1 MEETIK
7 PGATGAPV
15 DGTTRAA
22 ALNIFVGDPNFMM
35 SLARGLLV
43 ITAFG
48 QQKRGLSVAQ
58 LALRTGLSRAAV
70 RRCVYTLQQLGFAT
84 SEDERHFVLTPKT
97 LSLGHAYLSSSPL
110 ATLAAPILERV
121 SQELHE
127 SCSVAT
133 LEGDEIFYVARSK
146 TTSRIMSVD
155 LSVGS
160 RLPAYCTS
168 MGRVLLA
175 ALPPQQLESFLSH
188 IKLVK
193 RTSYTVGDVPA
204 LREVLRTVGTQG
216 YALIDQE
223 LEVGLRSIAVPV
235 YNAQHKVVAA
245 LNVGTHSSR
254 ISVGDM
260 EKRILPVLRGAADE
274 LGVLLTGV

>member
-1 MEETIK
+1 MEETTK
-7 PGATGAPV
+7 PSPV
-15 DGTTRAA
+15 TAGEGPTRAA
-22 ALNIFVGDPNFMM
+22 ALNTFVGDPNFMM

-84 SEDERHFVLTPKT
+84 TEDERHFVLTPKT

-110 ATLAAPILERV
+110 ATLATPILERV

-175 ALPPQQLESFLSH
+175 ALPPQQLEAFLSH
-188 IKLVK
+188 AKLVK
-193 RTSYTVGDVPA
+193 RTSYTVADA
-204 LREVLRTVGTQG
+204 ASLRELLRTVGTQG

-254 ISVGDM
+254 VSVGDM
-260 EKRILPVLRGAADE
+260 EKRIFPVLRAAADE
-274 LGVLLTGV
+274 LGLLLTGA

>member
-1 MEETIK
+1 MEETE
-7 PGATGAPV
+7 TGAAAAPEV
-15 DGTTRAA
+15 VSRAA
-22 ALNIFVGDPNFMM
+22 ALNAFAGDPNFMM

-43 ITAFG
+43 ISAFG

-70 RRCVYTLQQLGFAT
+70 RRCVYTLQQLGFA
-84 SEDERHFVLTPKT
+84 SSDDERHFVLTPKT
-97 LSLGHAYLSSSPL
+97 LALGHAYLSSSPL
-110 ATLAAPILERV
+110 ATLAAPILERI
-121 SQELHE
+121 SAQLHE

-133 LEGDEIFYVARSK
+133 LEGEEIFYVARSK

-175 ALPPQQLESFLSH
+175 ALSPAQLDAFLGRA
-188 IKLVK
+188 KLIK
-193 RTSYTVGDVPA
+193 RTAYTVADADA
-204 LREVLRTVGTQG
+204 LRAVLRQVGTEG

-223 LEVGLRSIAVPV
+223 LEVGLRSIAVPIF
-235 YNAQHKVVAA
+235 NPQHKVIAA
-245 LNVGTHSSR
+245 LNLGTHSSR
-254 ISVGDM
+254 ISVPDM
-260 EKRILPVLRGAADE
+260 QKRVLPVLRAAADE
-274 LGVLLTGV
+274 LGLLLPA